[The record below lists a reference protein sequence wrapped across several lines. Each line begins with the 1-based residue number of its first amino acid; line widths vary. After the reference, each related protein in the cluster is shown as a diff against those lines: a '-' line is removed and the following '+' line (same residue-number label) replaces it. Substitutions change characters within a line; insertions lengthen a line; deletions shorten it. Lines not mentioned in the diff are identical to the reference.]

1 MFKAR
6 PGLLTI
12 IGALLPLALGA
23 TLGVMTTDTGEGT
36 LAYPM
41 PPGAFFALSVGLAVS
56 HLFVVAAYLEVGR
69 QSTGIARTFSRV
81 GAVGTALVGGVELWA
96 GALASASQG
105 SGAVTALAV
114 GYFITSLTIAIGTVG
129 SGLALRLS
137 LPRLAWPLI
146 INGFFLALVVI
157 PLRFLGSDQ
166 AGIAALTIWSVS
178 YVWLGV
184 NLLRSASAM
193 RPAESTS

>member
-1 MFKAR
+1 MFKVR

-41 PPGAFFALSVGLAVS
+41 PPGAFFALSVGLAIS
-56 HLFVVAAYLEVGR
+56 HLFVVTAYLEVGR
-69 QSTGIARTFSRV
+69 QSTGTARTFSRV
-81 GAVGTALVGGVELWA
+81 GAIGTALVGGVEVWA
-96 GALASASQG
+96 GALAAAAQDSG
-105 SGAVTALAV
+105 SVTALTV
-114 GYFITSLTIAIGTVG
+114 GYFITSLTIAVGTVG
-129 SGLALRLS
+129 SGLALRS
-137 LPRLAWPLI
+137 NRPRLAWPLI
-146 INGFFLALVVI
+146 INGLLLALIVI
-157 PLRFLGSDQ
+157 PVRFLGNDQ
-166 AGIAALTIWSVS
+166 AGIAALTVWSVS

-193 RPAESTS
+193 KPAESTS